1 MCTGP
6 RQGSPRCT
14 LASPPPRHT
23 SLQTI
28 VNINQYPCYPLTI
41 MVTQGEYLGESFPE
55 ADRAASLEEGAHL
68 LGEPLPLS
76 VQEDAHTGLP
86 TSPSS
91 SHLCVIKIFNISKS
105 LACLI
110 WPIAC
115 ATPTIERVWRV
126 HVQST
131 YYSGKVTKN
140 FVLLLPLLVAPAYSS
155 PHLLIN

>member
-1 MCTGP
+1 
-6 RQGSPRCT
+6 
-14 LASPPPRHT
+14 
-23 SLQTI
+23 
-28 VNINQYPCYPLTI
+28 

-55 ADRAASLEEGAHL
+55 ADCAASLEEGAHL

-140 FVLLLPLLVAPAYSS
+140 FVLLLPLLVAAAYSF
-155 PHLLIN
+155 PPLLNN

>member
-1 MCTGP
+1 
-6 RQGSPRCT
+6 
-14 LASPPPRHT
+14 
-23 SLQTI
+23 
-28 VNINQYPCYPLTI
+28 

-55 ADRAASLEEGAHL
+55 ADHAASLEEGAHL

-131 YYSGKVTKN
+131 QGDEKLCTSLTTPSSFCLFVSTLIDQLKQLCRLYWQRLRLLKGELLCFEEQSCSPRRYKISPNTGK
-140 FVLLLPLLVAPAYSS
+140 LRW
-155 PHLLIN
+155 

>member
-1 MCTGP
+1 
-6 RQGSPRCT
+6 
-14 LASPPPRHT
+14 
-23 SLQTI
+23 
-28 VNINQYPCYPLTI
+28 

-55 ADRAASLEEGAHL
+55 ADCAASLEEGAHL

-126 HVQST
+126 HVKST

-140 FVLLLPLLVAPAYSS
+140 FVLLLPLLVAAAYSFPPLFNNETTVPS
-155 PHLLIN
+155 VLAKITFMKRELLCFEKYSCRPCRYKIS

>member
-1 MCTGP
+1 
-6 RQGSPRCT
+6 
-14 LASPPPRHT
+14 
-23 SLQTI
+23 
-28 VNINQYPCYPLTI
+28 
-41 MVTQGEYLGESFPE
+41 MVTQGEYLGEGFPE
-55 ADRAASLEEGAHL
+55 TDGSTSLEEGAHL

-140 FVLLLPLLVAPAYSS
+140 FVLLLPLLVASAYSF
-155 PHLLIN
+155 PP

>member
-1 MCTGP
+1 
-6 RQGSPRCT
+6 
-14 LASPPPRHT
+14 
-23 SLQTI
+23 
-28 VNINQYPCYPLTI
+28 

-55 ADRAASLEEGAHL
+55 ADHAASLEEGAHL

-140 FVLLLPLLVAPAYSS
+140 FVLLLPLLVAAAYSFQ
-155 PHLLIN
+155 PLLNNWNNCAECAGKDNVYWRENYYALKNIHVVLAGTK

>member
-1 MCTGP
+1 
-6 RQGSPRCT
+6 
-14 LASPPPRHT
+14 
-23 SLQTI
+23 
-28 VNINQYPCYPLTI
+28 

-55 ADRAASLEEGAHL
+55 ADRAASSEEWAHL

-131 YYSGKVTKN
+131 
-140 FVLLLPLLVAPAYSS
+140 
-155 PHLLIN
+155 

>member
-1 MCTGP
+1 
-6 RQGSPRCT
+6 
-14 LASPPPRHT
+14 
-23 SLQTI
+23 
-28 VNINQYPCYPLTI
+28 
-41 MVTQGEYLGESFPE
+41 MVTQGEYLCESFPE

-86 TSPSS
+86 NSPSS

-140 FVLLLPLLVAPAYSS
+140 FVLLLPLLVAAAYSF
-155 PHLLIN
+155 PPLLNN

>member
-1 MCTGP
+1 M
-6 RQGSPRCT
+6 SYFI
-14 LASPPPRHT
+14 S

-28 VNINQYPCYPLTI
+28 VNINKYPCFPLTI

-55 ADRAASLEEGAHL
+55 ADCAASLEEGAHL

-110 WPIAC
+110 WPIAR

-140 FVLLLPLLVAPAYSS
+140 FVLLLPLLVAAAYSF
-155 PHLLIN
+155 PPLLNN

>member
-1 MCTGP
+1 MSRKLTALVLMLYSKVNFIVGWK
-6 RQGSPRCT
+6 
-14 LASPPPRHT
+14 L
-23 SLQTI
+23 LQF
-28 VNINQYPCYPLTI
+28 
-41 MVTQGEYLGESFPE
+41 TQGEYLGESFPE
-55 ADRAASLEEGAHL
+55 ADRAAFLEEGAHL

-131 YYSGKVTKN
+131 HYSGKVTKN
-140 FVLLLPLLVAPAYSS
+140 FVLLLPLLVAAAYLF
-155 PHLLIN
+155 PPLLNK